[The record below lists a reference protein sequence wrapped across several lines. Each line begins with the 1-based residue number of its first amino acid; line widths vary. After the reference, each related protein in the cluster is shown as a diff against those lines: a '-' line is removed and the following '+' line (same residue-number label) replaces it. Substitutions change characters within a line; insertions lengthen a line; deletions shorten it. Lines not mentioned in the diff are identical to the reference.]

1 MRKTKKAEEKANKT
15 KEEISREQQ
24 ERMLELVRAIERKER
39 HRRITS
45 AISRWVPYSIG
56 IMWLVISVLGSITKT
71 ENWMLAS
78 IIGSIWILIGA
89 VSSK

>member
-24 ERMLELVRAIERKER
+24 ERMLELVRAIARKER

-45 AISRWVPYSIG
+45 AISRWGVYSIG
-56 IMWLVISVLGSITKT
+56 IMWLVVSVLGSITKT

-78 IIGSIWILIGA
+78 IIGSIWILIGV